1 MVKRFKTRV
10 VFVLLLCSLLLVS
23 ILFYFMIAFED
34 TKVRGKYES
43 NLIFKPCSF
52 LQKITVNHNI
62 SSSPLIVFSFDEV
75 RPKNESLQQIFL
87 RKLQVK
93 VQNLIKKN
101 SVFSK
106 IENDLQL
113 RSLKDQMSVNQSLS
127 KDYERVWTL
136 ARKWV
141 RARTITPVNAS
152 ELGSVLSAL
161 QTAPILASDVSRKGT
176 QLKLLLTLAGG
187 EKKKQFALFK
197 PKRYPRDYITD
208 DIYSGADRHNGEVFG
223 MFSVLIHYS
232 TTTTPSLHPL
242 AFHLA
247 RILGLRFAPIVASRV
262 VHVSTEIKKS
272 ASEALLSTFVNQ
284 TQGNQTQECF
294 YGECYYCNEYDTV
307 CADDNDRLEGA
318 VILMLP
324 MHYKLQKLR
333 NPWQRTYKKNTKA
346 KWENDSHYCLSVQKS
361 TNQERLLDYVD
372 LSIFD
377 FLIGNAD
384 RHHYEVFKDVP
395 NSALLMIGRKLIC
408 AY

>member
-1 MVKRFKTRV
+1 M
-10 VFVLLLCSLLLVS
+10 
-23 ILFYFMIAFED
+23 LFYFMIAFED

-62 SSSPLIVFSFDEV
+62 SSNPLIVFSFDEV

-223 MFSVLIHYS
+223 MLFSAD
-232 TTTTPSLHPL
+232 SLFNHNNTFSSSSSL
-242 AFHLA
+242 SSSEN
-247 RILGLRFAPIVASRV
+247 SRT
-262 VHVSTEIKKS
+262 SIR
-272 ASEALLSTFVNQ
+272 
-284 TQGNQTQECF
+284 
-294 YGECYYCNEYDTV
+294 
-307 CADDNDRLEGA
+307 AD
-318 VILMLP
+318 
-324 MHYKLQKLR
+324 
-333 NPWQRTYKKNTKA
+333 
-346 KWENDSHYCLSVQKS
+346 SCLSCGARVHGD
-361 TNQERLLDYVD
+361 QEVGQWG
-372 LSIFD
+372 F
-377 FLIGNAD
+377 A
-384 RHHYEVFKDVP
+384 
-395 NSALLMIGRKLIC
+395 
-408 AY
+408 